1 VAAQVF
7 DRYQEA
13 PIQAETTLAEKFLRV
28 TSLRAVTLVIDPLG
42 LVKISGGKPQ
52 IDSAHKALVS
62 IRDYVERSGAVD
74 GKHLSEIFTDPPFG
88 WSPDTL
94 RYLVAALLLD
104 GQIKLKVS
112 GREVTVNGQQ
122 AIDALR
128 TNQSFKTVGVALRDS
143 RPSNQVLARAAD
155 RAGEITGETVLPLE
169 DEISKAVTRCFPQ
182 LQLRYGGL
190 DTRLD
195 ALELPGGDVVRAL
208 KQELADLL
216 QTDGSDAP
224 QRLGAERSV
233 LYERLR
239 WAGEADRAL
248 ANGLEGTVREIQ
260 RYRQAIAALP
270 AGGVPG
276 QLRDD
281 LAGELEVVARRL
293 SGAGFAAQA
302 ADLRSALT
310 GIKARVVNAVAQLAG
325 AQTELI
331 REAQQELQR
340 VGGWSELTQEE
351 QAPLLARI
359 EALQIDAPSDLPGLQ
374 QLLNQQLTLASLGRD
389 LRRQVDQLAGERRRA
404 REEEERRWAQE
415 AQGAEKATG
424 VRETGPLVEHHVKL
438 PARITSAVGL
448 DAMIAKLQQIRDG
461 LPAYPGK
468 VEVTI
473 ELEG

>member
-1 VAAQVF
+1 
-7 DRYQEA
+7 
-13 PIQAETTLAEKFLRV
+13 
-28 TSLRAVTLVIDPLG
+28 
-42 LVKISGGKPQ
+42 
-52 IDSAHKALVS
+52 
-62 IRDYVERSGAVD
+62 VD
-74 GKHLSEIFTDPPFG
+74 GKHLSEIFTEPPYG

-122 AIDALR
+122 AIDALC

-143 RPSNQVLARAAD
+143 RPSNEVLARAAG
-155 RAGEITGETVLPLE
+155 RASEITGETVLPLE

-195 ALELPGGDVVRAL
+195 ALGLPGGDEVRAL
-208 KQELADLL
+208 KQDLADLL

-248 ANGLEGTVREIQ
+248 TNGLEGTVREIQ

-270 AGGVPG
+270 TGGVPG

-281 LAGELEVVARRL
+281 LAGELEAVARRL

-310 GIKARVVNAVAQLAG
+310 AIKARVANAVEQLAG

-340 VGGWSELTQEE
+340 VVGWSELTQEE

-359 EALQIDAPSDLPGLQ
+359 EALQITAPSDLAGLQ
-374 QLLNQQLTLASLGRD
+374 QLLNQQFNLASLGRD

-438 PARITSAVGL
+438 SARITSAAGL

-461 LPAYPGK
+461 LPDYPGK